1 MAPLP
6 RAMRVGHIAAVS
18 ARIWVFVK
26 RSCDDGGGDEDRQ
39 RKVEIHPLAGGEA
52 GEDKHENQKCGNR
65 IHVRCSS

>member
-26 RSCDDGGGDEDRQ
+26 RSCDDGGGE
-39 RKVEIHPLAGGEA
+39 VEIHPLAGGEA